1 MIEINLLPH
10 REAKRVADL
19 RQTAG
24 VLALGLVLVFGVIAM
39 VDRAQD
45 AALEQAGATI
55 RQLET
60 DIARYKPEEDKVR
73 AFKAKRIQL
82 EDKID
87 VIRGL
92 DRARSGPV
100 RIMDE
105 LSRNTPERLWLT
117 SLSTEGTQITVEGDS
132 LDTSVVAD
140 FLRSLNASPF
150 FTEVDLE
157 RKFSGA
163 QVEGVKFVHFVITAA
178 LADPDAGTESQP
190 LEEA

>member
-10 REAKRVADL
+10 REARRVADL

-157 RKFSGA
+157 RTFSGA

>member
-10 REAKRVADL
+10 REARRVADL

-45 AALEQAGATI
+45 AALEKAGATI

-60 DIARYKPEEDKVR
+60 DIARYKPEQDKVQ

-157 RKFSGA
+157 RTFSGA

>member
-10 REAKRVADL
+10 REARRVADL

-45 AALEQAGATI
+45 AALEKAGATI

-60 DIARYKPEEDKVR
+60 DIARYKPEEDKVQ

-105 LSRNTPERLWLT
+105 LSRNTPERLWRT
-117 SLSTEGTQITVEGDS
+117 SLSTEGTQIIVEGDS
-132 LDTSVVAD
+132 LDTSIVAD

-150 FTEVDLE
+150 FPEVDLE
-157 RKFSGA
+157 RTFSGA

>member
-157 RKFSGA
+157 RTFSGA